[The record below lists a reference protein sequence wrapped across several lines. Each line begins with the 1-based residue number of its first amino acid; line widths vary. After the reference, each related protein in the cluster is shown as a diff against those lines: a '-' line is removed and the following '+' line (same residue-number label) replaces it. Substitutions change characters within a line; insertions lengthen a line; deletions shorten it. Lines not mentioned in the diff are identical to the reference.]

1 MGAMLEMMQRMM
13 GQGQGEGQGEG
24 QGQGEGEGEGEQGG
38 DGQTG
43 DSDAANSNVGGANEG
58 NKEERRVPKSS
69 GTAGTSLPEEFR
81 KALDA
86 YNSPARNK
94 GTTPDATNP

>member
-13 GQGQGEGQGEG
+13 GQGE
-24 QGQGEGEGEGEQGG
+24 GEGEGEGEGQGEGESEQGG
-38 DGQTG
+38 EGQTG
-43 DSDAANSNVGGANEG
+43 DSDAANSEGGGANEG

-69 GTAGTSLPEEFR
+69 GTAGTNLPEEFR

-86 YNSPARNK
+86 YNSPPK
-94 GTTPDATNP
+94 KTTE